1 MQLAPDVLFS
11 QKLRHCVTF
20 QLLENMTQKK
30 VISFHDTIL
39 ERTACLTQNIL
50 IIPEHIS
57 LCLSL
62 KKATLMYN
70 WLTPLE
76 KYRLSYSF
84 LFVWTTKSVAKF
96 TLSKFGGALHHV
108 KSAC

>member
-20 QLLENMTQKK
+20 QLLKIMTKKK

-39 ERTACLTQNIL
+39 ERTAACLTQNIL

-62 KKATLMYN
+62 KKATLIYI
-70 WLTPLE
+70 
-76 KYRLSYSF
+76 
-84 LFVWTTKSVAKF
+84 
-96 TLSKFGGALHHV
+96 
-108 KSAC
+108 